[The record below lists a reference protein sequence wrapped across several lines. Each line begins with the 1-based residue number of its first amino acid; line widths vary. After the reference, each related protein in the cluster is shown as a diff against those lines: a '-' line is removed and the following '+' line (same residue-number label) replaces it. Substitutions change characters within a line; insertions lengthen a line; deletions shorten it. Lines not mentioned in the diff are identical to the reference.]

1 MKVTAY
7 LFSIQRFFFYFLE
20 TNFDLINLSYDV
32 EKKFIKLDRNVNCF
46 QSVFCSDQD
55 LRISLLLVF
64 LKVAKSR
71 KGTKGGDCKY
81 NI

>member
-1 MKVTAY
+1 M
-7 LFSIQRFFFYFLE
+7 
-20 TNFDLINLSYDV
+20 NLSYDV

-71 KGTKGGDCKY
+71 KGTKGAIANTIFRKKHFL
-81 NI
+81 NNQ